1 MKHERCSECGKPI
14 YYEDELHDQDDAFE
28 IDGNIICSD
37 CVLPYVRE
45 HNFKK
50 LKEESY
56 GR

>member
-1 MKHERCSECGKPI
+1 MKYESCFVCCKPI

-28 IDGNIICSD
+28 IDGNIICDD
-37 CVLPYVRE
+37 CVLQYVRE

-56 GR
+56 G